1 MPVMITSRP
10 PVSTASS
17 SSKTIKT
24 AAQGRAT
31 YPTLAVHRGAIDQT
45 MITTGPPPGAMKRI
59 LSVLETMGIVVEAE
73 HEYRYRCTRPKRHTD
88 LEDATTALILGNGH
102 SKGTMS
108 TKRPPEASK
117 TPNPPHDPDL
127 DLEEDFGKSFTTD
140 LSSGPVDEP
149 KEPPITLSRSIVAPP
164 DLILTSTQS
173 VHPSV
178 PTELPPEPTTPNLHI
193 HTPFALVP
201 SSSLTQPLS
210 QPGPIPQDKHISSG
224 PILIPRKPSHLLANP
239 TSLSS
244 SLDSDVGL
252 LHAPPNQKSVV
263 YGPRSEDP
271 GEEVRFTA
279 ELTRLENLD
288 TTYSLDIRRLK
299 GNLRSYKFLY
309 DTLRERADL
318 QAVTA

>member
-1 MPVMITSRP
+1 MTPSQP
-10 PVSTASS
+10 SASTASSS

-24 AAQGRAT
+24 IIQGT

-45 MITTGPPPGAMKRI
+45 MITTGSPPEAMKRI

-73 HEYRYRCTRPKRHTD
+73 HEYRYRCTRPRRHTD
-88 LEDATTALILGNGH
+88 FEDLGMVTVSGNDYSKSIMSRTRPSEVLETPYPRRNVDSGLED
-102 SKGTMS
+102 
-108 TKRPPEASK
+108 
-117 TPNPPHDPDL
+117 
-127 DLEEDFGKSFTTD
+127 DFERSFTAN
-140 LSSGPVDEP
+140 LV
-149 KEPPITLSRSIVAPP
+149 
-164 DLILTSTQS
+164 STCLQ
-173 VHPSV
+173 V
-178 PTELPPEPTTPNLHI
+178 PWTNLRRH
-193 HTPFALVP
+193 H
-201 SSSLTQPLS
+201 
-210 QPGPIPQDKHISSG
+210 
-224 PILIPRKPSHLLANP
+224 P

-252 LHAPPNQKSVV
+252 LHAPPNNNSIA

-309 DTLRERADL
+309 DTLRERTDL
-318 QAVTA
+318 QATT